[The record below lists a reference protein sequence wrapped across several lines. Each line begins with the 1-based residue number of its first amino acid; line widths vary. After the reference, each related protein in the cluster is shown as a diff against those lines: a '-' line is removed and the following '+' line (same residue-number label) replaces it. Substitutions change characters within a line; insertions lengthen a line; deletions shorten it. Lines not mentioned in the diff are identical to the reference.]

1 MVAVIGAVV
10 ALVAINDAILPA
22 PLAANPMEGVLLIQL
37 NTTLLPPLP
46 ELGLV
51 KTIAL
56 VDVLLHTT

>member
-22 PLAANPMEGVLLIQL
+22 PLAANPMEGVLLAQL

-46 ELGLV
+46 ELGLL
-51 KTIAL
+51 KFIAA
-56 VDVLLHTT
+56 VDVLLHSV